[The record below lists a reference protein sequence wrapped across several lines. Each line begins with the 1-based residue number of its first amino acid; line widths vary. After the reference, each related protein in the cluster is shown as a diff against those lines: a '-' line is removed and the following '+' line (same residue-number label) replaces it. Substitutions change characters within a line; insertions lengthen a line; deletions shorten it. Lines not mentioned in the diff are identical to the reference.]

1 MYGVPYLMYTC
12 IYYEMVGQSE
22 EGNFSTA
29 SFADHSV
36 RGGWEET
43 VTQTAMTWDERSPL
57 LTPGTG

>member
-1 MYGVPYLMYTC
+1 MYTC
-12 IYYEMVGQSE
+12 IYCEMIGQSE